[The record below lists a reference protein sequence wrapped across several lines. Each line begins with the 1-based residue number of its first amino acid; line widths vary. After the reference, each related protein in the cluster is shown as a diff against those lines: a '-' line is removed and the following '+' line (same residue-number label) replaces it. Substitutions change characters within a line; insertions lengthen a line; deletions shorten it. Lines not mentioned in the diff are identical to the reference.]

1 MFWQTQT
8 SYEFGP
14 FRVDARE
21 RRLLRDGEV
30 VALTPKVFDILLVL
44 VQNSGHILSKGEVMN
59 VVWPNSAVEEGN
71 VARNIST
78 LRRALGER
86 PRQYQYVETVPWRG
100 YRFVASVREV
110 RDQSARLT
118 LNSVAVLPLVNA
130 SDDQDVEYL
139 SDGITDGL
147 ISNLSQM
154 TRLKVMSR
162 NSVFRFKVQGP
173 RDVPPDA
180 QRVGR
185 ELGVQAVLTGRV
197 VKRDDDLVI
206 SVELID
212 ARDNGHLWG
221 AQYGRKLADIFTLQE
236 TIALEIVERLRLH
249 LTGDEERRLRK
260 RYTENGKAYENYL
273 RGRYYFSKLTP
284 DGVEKGIEY
293 FRQAIEQDANYA
305 LAYTGLGD
313 CYTYLGK
320 STEASEAF
328 TQALEL
334 DQTLGEA
341 HASLGFY
348 KFLYQWDWL
357 GAEREFQQAIDLK
370 PSYAEAHHWY
380 AIYLANLGGHDEAL
394 REALRAREL
403 DPLSLLMNMTPGLT
417 SYLARRYDEAIE
429 AFQKVIEMEPNFMA
443 ARSMLGHAYEQKV
456 MYEKAIAEYETVLEI
471 VGENADVKASVKAL
485 LARTYAAW
493 DKRAEAMKIVQ
504 ELENEH
510 PATPYLMAHV
520 YAALGETEPAFGCL
534 DKAFEERHLQLVS
547 LRVDPAL
554 DALRSD
560 PRFADLVRRV
570 GLKP

>member
-1 MFWQTQT
+1 MFWQTTT

-21 RRLLRDGEV
+21 RRLLRDGEI

-44 VQNSGHILSKGEVMN
+44 VQNSGHIISKDEVMKL
-59 VVWPNSAVEEGN
+59 VWPNTAVEEGN
-71 VARNIST
+71 IARNIST
-78 LRRALGER
+78 LRKALGEISHEH
-86 PRQYQYVETVPWRG
+86 QYVETIPWRG
-100 YRFVASVREV
+100 YRFVASVKEV
-110 RDQSARLT
+110 RDQSAGLT
-118 LNSVAVLPLVNA
+118 LDSVAVLPLVNA
-130 SDDQDVEYL
+130 GNDSHMEYL

-147 ISNLSQM
+147 ISNLSQL

-162 NSVFRFKVQGP
+162 NSVFRYKVP
-173 RDVPPDA
+173 DASAVPPDA
-180 QRVGR
+180 QQVGR

-197 VKRDDDLVI
+197 VKRNDHLFISIELV
-206 SVELID
+206 D
-212 ARDNGHLWG
+212 ARDNSHLWG
-221 AQYGRKLADIFTLQE
+221 AQYGRKLADSFTLQE
-236 TIALEIVERLRLH
+236 TIAYEIAENLRLH
-249 LTGDEERRLRK
+249 LSGDEERRLRK
-260 RYTENGKAYENYL
+260 RYTETGKAYENYL
-273 RGRYYFSKLTP
+273 KGRYYFNKLTP

-305 LAYTGLGD
+305 LAFAGLGD

-348 KFLYQWDWL
+348 RFLYQWDWQ
-357 GAEREFQQAIDLK
+357 GAENEFQQAIDLK

-380 AIYLANLGGHDEAL
+380 AIYLANMGRHDEAL

-443 ARSMLGHAYEQKV
+443 ARSMLGHAYEQKG
-456 MYEKAIAEYETVLEI
+456 MYEKAFAEYQTVLEI
-471 VGENADVKASVKAL
+471 CRENAEVKASVKAL
-485 LARTYAAW
+485 LARAHAKQG
-493 DKRAEAMKIVQ
+493 KRAEAMKIVQ

-520 YAALGETEPAFGCL
+520 YAALGEKEQACACL
-534 DKAFEERHLQLVS
+534 DKAFEERHLQLVG

-554 DALRSD
+554 DALRAD
-560 PRFADLVRRV
+560 PRFVDMLRRV
-570 GLKP
+570 GLPQ